1 MKNELRAYVES
12 IRDEIKSLYDLTP
25 EEADRRE
32 EEGESSSLW
41 DYFADALDVE
51 YTIGSRGEYLGARV
65 YVTLGGPN
73 VWVDTRRGEVGGAW
87 GTDRESVWLPS
98 EICDEI
104 DSFFCEAY
112 ESLRA

>member
-1 MKNELRAYVES
+1 MNELREYVER
-12 IRDEIKSLYDLTP
+12 IRDEIKSLYDMTD
-25 EEADRRE
+25 EEREQRE
-32 EEGESSSLW
+32 EVGETSDLFE
-41 DYFADALDVE
+41 YFADALDME
-51 YTIGSRGEYLGARV
+51 YTISGTGDYLGVRV

-104 DSFFCEAY
+104 DSIFCEAY

>member
-1 MKNELRAYVES
+1 MKNELRAYVEN
-12 IRDEIKSLYDLTP
+12 IRDEIKSLYELTT
-25 EEADRRE
+25 EEVERRE

-41 DYFADALDVE
+41 DYFADALDVK
-51 YTIGSRGEYLGARV
+51 YTIDSRGEYLGARV

-104 DSFFCEAY
+104 DSIFREAY
-112 ESLRA
+112 ECLKQ

>member
-1 MKNELRAYVES
+1 MKTELRTYCEG
-12 IRDEIKSLYDLTP
+12 IREDIKSLYDLTP
-25 EEADRRE
+25 DEIERRE
-32 EEGESSSLW
+32 DEGESSSLL

-51 YTIGSRGEYLGARV
+51 YTIDSRGEYLGCRV
-65 YVTLGGPN
+65 FVTLGGPN

-104 DSFFCEAY
+104 DGIFCEAY
-112 ESLRA
+112 ECIKA

>member
-1 MKNELRAYVES
+1 MKNELREYVER

-25 EEADRRE
+25 EEVERRE

-51 YTIGSRGEYLGARV
+51 YTIDSRGEYLGARV

-104 DSFFCEAY
+104 DSIFCEAY
-112 ESLRA
+112 ECLKQ

>member
-1 MKNELRAYVES
+1 MKNDLREYVER

-25 EEADRRE
+25 EEVERRE

-51 YTIGSRGEYLGARV
+51 YTIDSRGEYLGARV

-104 DSFFCEAY
+104 DSIFCEAY
-112 ESLRA
+112 ECLKQ

>member
-1 MKNELRAYVES
+1 MKTEHKTYCEG
-12 IRDEIKSLYDLTP
+12 IREDIKRLYDLTP
-25 EEADRRE
+25 EEIERRE
-32 EEGESSSLW
+32 DEGESSSLW

-51 YTIGSRGEYLGARV
+51 YTIDSRGEYLGCRV
-65 YVTLGGPN
+65 FVTLGGPN

-104 DSFFCEAY
+104 DEIFREAY
-112 ESLRA
+112 ECIKA

>member
-1 MKNELRAYVES
+1 MKSELREYIER

-25 EEADRRE
+25 EEVERRE

-51 YTIGSRGEYLGARV
+51 YTIDIRGEYLGCRV

-104 DSFFCEAY
+104 DSIFCDAY
-112 ESLRA
+112 ECMRQ

>member
-1 MKNELRAYVES
+1 MNELREYVEN
-12 IRDEIKSLYDLTP
+12 IRDEIKGLYDLTP
-25 EEADRRE
+25 EEVERRE
-32 EEGESSSLW
+32 EKGESSSLW

-51 YTIGSRGEYLGARV
+51 YTIDSRGEYLGARV

-73 VWVDTRRGEVGGAW
+73 VWVDTRYGEVGGAW

-98 EICDEI
+98 EICEEI
-104 DSFFCEAY
+104 DSIFCEAY

>member
-1 MKNELRAYVES
+1 MKNDLRAYVEN

-25 EEADRRE
+25 EEVERRE
-32 EEGESSSLW
+32 EEGESSSLF

-51 YTIGSRGEYLGARV
+51 YTIDSRGEYLGARV

-104 DSFFCEAY
+104 DSIFCEAY
-112 ESLRA
+112 ECLKQ

>member
-1 MKNELRAYVES
+1 MKNELREYVER

-25 EEADRRE
+25 EEVERRE

-51 YTIGSRGEYLGARV
+51 YTIDSRGEYLGARV
-65 YVTLGGPN
+65 YVTLSGPN

-104 DSFFCEAY
+104 DSIFCEAY
-112 ESLRA
+112 ECLKQ

>member
-1 MKNELRAYVES
+1 MKNELREYVKR

-25 EEADRRE
+25 EEIEKRE

-51 YTIGSRGEYLGARV
+51 YTIDSRGEYLGARV

-104 DSFFCEAY
+104 DSIFCEAY
-112 ESLRA
+112 ECLKQ

>member
-1 MKNELRAYVES
+1 MKNDLREYVER

-25 EEADRRE
+25 EEVERRE

-51 YTIGSRGEYLGARV
+51 YTIDSRGEYLGARV

-104 DSFFCEAY
+104 DSIFCEAY

>member
-1 MKNELRAYVES
+1 MKNELREYVER
-12 IRDEIKSLYDLTP
+12 IRDEIKSLHDLTP
-25 EEADRRE
+25 EEVERRE

-51 YTIGSRGEYLGARV
+51 YTIDSRGEYLGARV

-104 DSFFCEAY
+104 DSIFCEAY
-112 ESLRA
+112 ECLKQ

>member
-1 MKNELRAYVES
+1 MKNDLREYVER

-25 EEADRRE
+25 EEVERRE
-32 EEGESSSLW
+32 EEGESSSLF

-51 YTIGSRGEYLGARV
+51 YTIDSRGEYLGARV

-104 DSFFCEAY
+104 NSIFCEAY